1 MFPRQIRQPAQLG
14 ETSRNLLA
22 GFALM
27 AVAIPEQIATARLA
41 GAPPA
46 MGLLVFIAGSLGFFF
61 LGSNRYLSA
70 GADST
75 IAPIFASGLAGLT
88 MATGS
93 HYLVLMSLLAVLV
106 GVTVGAAGLLRL
118 GWIARLLSL
127 PVITGFLAGI
137 SIHIA
142 ISQLPALLGIAGGR
156 GMPFQE
162 LATIIGSAGRIQPVT
177 MMIGIGVFSIVLICE
192 HRDRRL
198 PGALIA
204 VVLAAGVV
212 SAFDLT
218 KIRVMTLGDV
228 PMPML
233 WPPRLDFNPAD
244 VTPVLP
250 IALLVSLLVIIQ
262 TVTVSRSF
270 KEDADNINRDL
281 VGLGFGNILSGLLGG
296 FPVNSSPPRTAIAYE
311 SGATSRL
318 TGLLAAIGVS
328 LFLAFGLRLLAS
340 VPQAALAGLLL
351 FVAWR
356 IFRVEMMKL
365 IWSQSRAE
373 FALLA
378 VTAAAIVFTPIETGI
393 AIGIGLSVLHGVWT
407 VTQTRAML
415 FEQVPGTTVWW
426 PRSAPDPDKSLPGI
440 VVVGFQAPLFFLNS
454 ETFRRTISEMIQ
466 AAPQPVRAVILE
478 ASSIVEVDFSGAQV
492 LLSMIEQWKLQGVSF
507 YIARLE
513 SVRAQRALESFGILK
528 QMGEQKVFHSVSD
541 AVSQIIQ
548 APNVDGK

>member
-1 MFPRQIRQPAQLG
+1 
-14 ETSRNLLA
+14 
-22 GFALM
+22 M

-46 MGLLVFIAGSLGFFF
+46 MGLLVFIAGSMGFFL

-75 IAPIFASGLAGLT
+75 IAPIFAASLAGLT

-93 HYLVLMSLLAVLV
+93 HYLALMSLLAVLV
-106 GVTVGAAGLLRL
+106 GVTVGVAGLLRL

-162 LATIIGSAGRIQPVT
+162 LATIIGNVGRIQPAT
-177 MMIGIGVFSIVLICE
+177 MMIGIGAFSIVLICE

-204 VVLAAGVV
+204 VVLAAGGV

-218 KIRVMTLGDV
+218 KIGVKTLGDV

-233 WPPRLDFNPAD
+233 WPPKLDFNPPD
-244 VTPVLP
+244 VTPLLP

-281 VGLGFGNILSGLLGG
+281 VGLGFGNILSGILGG

-318 TGLLAAIGVS
+318 TGLWAATGVS

-426 PRSAPDPDKSLPGI
+426 PRSSSDPDRYLPGI

-513 SVRAQRALESFGILK
+513 SVRAQRALERFGILK

-541 AVSQIIQ
+541 AVSQIVQ
-548 APNVDGK
+548 APNVGAK